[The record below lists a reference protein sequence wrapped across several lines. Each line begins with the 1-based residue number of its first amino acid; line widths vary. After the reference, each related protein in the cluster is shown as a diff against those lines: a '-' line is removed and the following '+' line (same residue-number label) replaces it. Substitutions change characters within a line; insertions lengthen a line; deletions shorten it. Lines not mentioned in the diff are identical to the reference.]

1 MKGIGFSTTP
11 GEPLLKLYEKIS
23 REVLEEK
30 YLSLQMSGNFKIEE
44 DLQDEVTKI
53 RCVIE
58 ATGSQD
64 RSTMVIEGEGEGPI
78 DAFFKSIKK
87 ELSGEYKSLKTFRF
101 KEFGA
106 VTEVS
111 NGTSKLGLSAAV
123 ETLLVVQNDRGED
136 LVFRN
141 KSTSVNR
148 ASVKSV
154 LKAVEYF
161 VNTEKAVKLL
171 HAAIK
176 DAKERNRGD
185 LVVAYTLKLSELVRT
200 TSYDNILDK
209 GENE

>member
-1 MKGIGFSTTP
+1 VKGISFSTTP
-11 GEPLLKLYEKIS
+11 GEPRLKLYEKIA
-23 REVLEEK
+23 REVLEDK

-44 DLQDEVTKI
+44 NLQDEITKI
-53 RCVIE
+53 HCVIE

-64 RSTMVIEGEGEGPI
+64 RNIMVIEGKGEGPI

-87 ELSGEYKSLKTFRF
+87 ELSGEYESLKTFRF

-106 VTEVS
+106 VTEIN
-111 NGTSKLGLSAAV
+111 NGTRKLGLSAAV
-123 ETLLVVQNDRGED
+123 ETLFVVQNDRGED

-161 VNTEKAVKLL
+161 VNMEKAVKLL
-171 HAAIK
+171 HAAIEN
-176 DAKERNRGD
+176 ASERNRGD
-185 LVVAYTLKLSELVRT
+185 LVVAYTLKLSELVHT
-200 TSYDNILDK
+200 TSYDNILK
-209 GENE
+209 KENK